1 MDGGWGTRVYLC
13 KFVVKEMRILNA
25 LTAGTVVILGGFLTP
40 AFIGIHVYLAALS
53 VVMITLAGNL
63 INDYFDVQTDEI
75 NRPDRLI
82 PSGKLNRKQAL
93 MISISLFVSG
103 NILLTIIDLNL
114 LKIGL
119 AATFTLVLY
128 TPLLKRQPLIGNI
141 AVSLLLSLTV
151 IVGAMASAAFL
162 NLQNSILPASLIFL
176 LSLPRE
182 ILKDGEDLIGD
193 RKAGLRTFPVVF
205 GIRRTRKLVVFILWI
220 LILWIIFNS
229 FIFGKFFSA
238 CAVSGIVLPVLIMIK
253 RARSTPVWFS
263 NTQRILKFLIIP
275 GIISLI
281 LSRY

>member
-1 MDGGWGTRVYLC
+1 MRV
-13 KFVVKEMRILNA
+13 LNA
-25 LTAGTVVILGGFLTP
+25 LTAGAVVILGAFLTP
-40 AFIGIHVYLAALS
+40 AFIGLYVYLAALS
-53 VVMITLAGNL
+53 VVIITIAGNL
-63 INDYFDVQTDEI
+63 INDYFDVQTDEV

-82 PSGKLNRKQAL
+82 PSGKINKKQAL
-93 MISISLFVSG
+93 IISISLFVLG
-103 NILLTIIDLNL
+103 NILLTIVDFNL

-119 AATFTLVLY
+119 AVTFTLIIY
-128 TPLLKRQPLIGNI
+128 TPFLKRYPLIGNI

-151 IVGAMASAAFL
+151 IVGGIASTAFL
-162 NLQNSILPASLIFL
+162 NLKNSILPASLIFL

-229 FIFGKFFSA
+229 FIFGKFFA
-238 CAVSGIVLPVLIMIK
+238 TCAVFGIVLPVLIMIK
-253 RARSTPVWFS
+253 RAKSTPIWFS
-263 NTQRILKFLIIP
+263 NTQRILKILVIP
-275 GIISLI
+275 GILSLI